1 MMKALVSAL
10 LLTATVAAAQPALPH
25 KHKHGAILATDP
37 LPDVLTA
44 VANETMIFEI
54 NRKDLA
60 SSGMK
65 PDAGKRALAD
75 AQICSAAVASALAS
89 QPPATPVQVGAKP
102 VALGDADAQFCAPLA
117 AIVKSFD
124 SDRADAKAKASV
136 KLLAPYKAAGITGDK
151 LQLAYRDTQLYG
163 VGGVTLAVPQ
173 LKTANVIFELE
184 GGGPTP
190 WSLTR
195 YEYRGD
201 KLIGTTSQHYL
212 RRPGASKFR

>member
-1 MMKALVSAL
+1 V
-10 LLTATVAAAQPALPH
+10 
-25 KHKHGAILATDP
+25 
-37 LPDVLTA
+37 
-44 VANETMIFEI
+44 
-54 NRKDLA
+54 
-60 SSGMK
+60 
-65 PDAGKRALAD
+65 
-75 AQICSAAVASALAS
+75 
-89 QPPATPVQVGAKP
+89 VQVGAKT
-102 VALGDADAQFCAPLA
+102 VALGDAEARFCAPLA
-117 AIVKSFD
+117 AIVTSFD
-124 SDRADAKAKASV
+124 SDRGDAKAKATG

-163 VGGVTLAVPQ
+163 VGGMTLAVPQ
-173 LKTANVIFELE
+173 LRAANVIFELE